1 VIAKLSSRQ
10 QKSSYKEMTLVNQLL
25 IVLLFCSA
33 IIPNQHVSSLAI
45 ENEPI
50 IPPAFEC
57 PTQNGVY
64 FYAAGPCLP
73 YYYMCVNGNPKTEV
87 K

>member
-1 VIAKLSSRQ
+1 MSLFNR
-10 QKSSYKEMTLVNQLL
+10 LL
-25 IVLLFCSA
+25 VLLFCSA
-33 IIPNQHVSSLAI
+33 VLSNKSVCSSPV

-57 PTQNGVY
+57 PNEFGVY

-73 YYYMCVNGNPKTEV
+73 YYYRCVNGNPKTEV